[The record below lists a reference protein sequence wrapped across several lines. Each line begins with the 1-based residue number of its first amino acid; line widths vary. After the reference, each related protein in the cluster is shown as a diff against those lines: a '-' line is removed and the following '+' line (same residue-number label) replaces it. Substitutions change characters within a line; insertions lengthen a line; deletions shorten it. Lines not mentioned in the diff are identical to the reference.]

1 MEKSR
6 QYIIGA
12 GLFFMMA
19 MGMLLT
25 VEAVWW
31 SIASVVITAVAS
43 LAFLMRGLSEHRSTK
58 ATDSI

>member
-12 GLFFMMA
+12 GLFFMIA

-31 SIASVVITAVAS
+31 SITSVVITAAAS
-43 LAFLMRGLSEHRSTK
+43 LAFLLRGLSERRSAE